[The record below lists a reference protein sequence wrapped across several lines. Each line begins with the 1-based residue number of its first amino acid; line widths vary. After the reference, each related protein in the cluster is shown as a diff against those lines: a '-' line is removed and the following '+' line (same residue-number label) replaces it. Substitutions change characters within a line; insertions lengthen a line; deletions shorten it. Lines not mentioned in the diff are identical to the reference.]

1 MIESFR
7 HIFSLGCKEL
17 AGLFRDPLLVVLIIY
32 SFSLNIYI
40 GAKSAPEAISDA
52 AIAIVDEDGSPLSK
66 RISDAFIPPLFLKP
80 DMISRADIDRLMDEG
95 RYTFVVVF
103 PPSFQEKVMAN
114 DNPEVQVNVDAT
126 RMSQAFTG
134 NGYIQQIINREVKS
148 FLGEKSQGK
157 PIYSAGA
164 IIRNRFNPNLTKSWG
179 RAANGL
185 INNITMIALILTGAA
200 LIRERERGTLEHLL
214 VTPVKPVEI
223 MISKVWSMS
232 LLVLVVTGF
241 SLIMIVHKLLGIP
254 IAGSFWLFMLGVLIN
269 LFTVTSLGI
278 FLACFARDMP
288 QLGIL
293 LILVLMPMQILSG
306 GTTSQ
311 ANMPAFIQFV
321 MRFAPTTYF
330 VEFSKAIL
338 FRGANFSLVWKIFLQ
353 MLILGGVYFFIAL
366 RRFRKS
372 VAS

>member
-1 MIESFR
+1 MRDTFR
-7 HIFSLGCKEL
+7 HIFSLGCKEII
-17 AGLFRDPLLVVLIIY
+17 GLFRDPLLVVLIVY
-32 SFSLNIYI
+32 AFSVNVYM
-40 GAKSAPEAISDA
+40 GAKSAPDAISNA
-52 AIAIVDEDGSPLSK
+52 AIAIVDEDGSALSK
-66 RISDAFIPPLFLKP
+66 RISDAFMPPLFLKP
-80 DMISRADIDRLMDEG
+80 DKISRADIDRMMDQG

-103 PPSFQEKVMAN
+103 PPSFQEKVLA
-114 DNPEVQVNVDAT
+114 DNSPEVQVNVDAT

-134 NGYIQQIINREVKS
+134 NGYIQQIINREVDD
-148 FLGEKSQGK
+148 FVGETTHADPG
-157 PIYSAGA
+157 YSADI
-164 IIRNRFNPNLTKSWG
+164 IIRNRFNPNLIKSWEG
-179 RAANGL
+179 AVNEL
-185 INNITMIALILTGAA
+185 VNNIAMIALILTGAA
-200 LIRERERGTLEHLL
+200 LIRERERGTLEHLM
-214 VTPVKPVEI
+214 VTPVNPVEI

-232 LLVLVVTGF
+232 LVVLVITGF
-241 SLIMIVHKLLGIP
+241 SLIAVINQILSIP

-269 LFTVTSLGI
+269 LFAMTSLGI

-293 LILVLMPMQILSG
+293 MILVLMPMQILSG

-311 ANMPAFIQFV
+311 ANMPELIQFI

-338 FRGANFSLVWKIFLQ
+338 FRGADFSLVWKTFLQ
-353 MLILGGVYFFIAL
+353 MFLLGGVYFFIAL

>member
-1 MIESFR
+1 MRDTFR
-7 HIFSLGCKEL
+7 HIFSLGCKEII
-17 AGLFRDPLLVVLIIY
+17 GLFRDPLLVVLIVY
-32 SFSLNIYI
+32 AFSVNVYM
-40 GAKSAPEAISDA
+40 GAKSAPDAISNA
-52 AIAIVDEDGSPLSK
+52 AIAIVDEDGSALSK

-80 DMISRADIDRLMDEG
+80 DKISRADIDRMMDQG

-103 PPSFQEKVMAN
+103 PPSFQEKVLA
-114 DNPEVQVNVDAT
+114 DNSPEVQVNVDAT

-134 NGYIQQIINREVKS
+134 NGYIQQIINREVDD
-148 FLGEKSQGK
+148 FVGETTRAEPG
-157 PIYSAGA
+157 YSADI
-164 IIRNRFNPNLTKSWG
+164 IIRNRFNPNLIKSWEG
-179 RAANGL
+179 AVNEL
-185 INNITMIALILTGAA
+185 VNNIAMIALILTGAA
-200 LIRERERGTLEHLL
+200 LIRERERGTLEHLM
-214 VTPVKPVEI
+214 VTPVNPVEI

-232 LLVLVVTGF
+232 LVVLVITGF
-241 SLIMIVHKLLGIP
+241 SLIAVINQILSIP

-269 LFTVTSLGI
+269 LFAMTSLGI

-293 LILVLMPMQILSG
+293 MILVLMPMQILSG

-311 ANMPAFIQFV
+311 ANMPELIQFI

-338 FRGANFSLVWKIFLQ
+338 FRGADFSLVWKTFLQ
-353 MLILGGVYFFIAL
+353 MFLLGGVYFFIAL